1 MLGIDLLEPYSFE
14 FFRHG
19 IIVATIAGA
28 LCGLLGVFVILR
40 GMSYIGHGLSHAVFG
55 GAAASAVIG
64 VNFFIGAGIWGVVS
78 GVLIARVARRRV
90 LGADAAIGVVT
101 TASFALG
108 LALMN
113 RYGQASKSI
122 EAVLFGS
129 VLGVRFTDIVAVAA
143 VALLSLAIIV
153 VWYRRLLFSTFD
165 RDVAQV
171 SGVNVGL
178 VEAVLLALLSL
189 TILVTMRADGTQ
201 AIPDHIGEVEA
212 LVGAYLSTQR
222 QQHVHVW
229 TDDLA
234 RIRESTRCGS
244 RETGDHRA
252 KRCSGEFAVR
262 SLQGVRRPTGDRVFE
277 FQHRARRSVGVAVGE
292 GRVKVSGQTLGRL
305 TQVRVSH
312 LLNDWRRRGSGSRCR
327 CRRLGIAQAVEGKR
341 LPGGNLRR
349 TVSQTERHDPLA
361 DHARRIGIDVDHDA
375 GVFID
380 SKHVRR
386 IVELAFE
393 HRQ

>member
-1 MLGIDLLEPYSFE
+1 MIAIDLLEPYSFE
-14 FFRHG
+14 FFRQG
-19 IIVATIAGA
+19 IVVATIAGA

-64 VNFFIGAGIWGVVS
+64 VNFFLGAGIWGVVS

-129 VLGVRFTDIVAVAA
+129 VLGVKFADIVAVAA
-143 VALLSLAIIV
+143 VALFSLTVII
-153 VWYRRLLFSTFD
+153 VWYRKLLFSTFD

-189 TILVTMRADGTQ
+189 TILVTMRVIGTLLISALLVIPAAASRLTTNSFSRLLWLSPVIGAVTCFVGMNASYHLDTSASATIILID
-201 AIPDHIGEVEA
+201 AIVFVVI
-212 LVGAYLSTQR
+212 Y
-222 QQHVHVW
+222 
-229 TDDLA
+229 
-234 RIRESTRCGS
+234 
-244 RETGDHRA
+244 
-252 KRCSGEFAVR
+252 AVA
-262 SLQGVRRPTGDRVFE
+262 GYKN
-277 FQHRARRSVGVAVGE
+277 
-292 GRVKVSGQTLGRL
+292 RVKMASLG
-305 TQVRVSH
+305 H
-312 LLNDWRRRGSGSRCR
+312 L
-327 CRRLGIAQAVEGKR
+327 
-341 LPGGNLRR
+341 
-349 TVSQTERHDPLA
+349 
-361 DHARRIGIDVDHDA
+361 
-375 GVFID
+375 
-380 SKHVRR
+380 
-386 IVELAFE
+386 
-393 HRQ
+393 

>member
-1 MLGIDLLEPYSFE
+1 MIAIDIFEPYSFE
-14 FFRHG
+14 FFRQG
-19 IIVATIAGA
+19 IVVATIAGA

-129 VLGVRFTDIVAVAA
+129 VLGVKFADIVAVAA
-143 VALLSLAIIV
+143 VALFSLAVIV
-153 VWYRRLLFSTFD
+153 VWYRKLLFSTFD

-189 TILVTMRADGTQ
+189 TILVTMRVIGTLLIS
-201 AIPDHIGEVEA
+201 ALLVIPAAASRLTTNSFSRLLWLSPVIGAVTCFVGMNASYHLDTSASATIILIDA
-212 LVGAYLSTQR
+212 LVFIVIYAVAG
-222 QQHVHVW
+222 
-229 TDDLA
+229 
-234 RIRESTRCGS
+234 IKN
-244 RETGDHRA
+244 RA
-252 KRCSGEFAVR
+252 KMA
-262 SLQGVRRPTGDRVFE
+262 SLG
-277 FQHRARRSVGVAVGE
+277 
-292 GRVKVSGQTLGRL
+292 
-305 TQVRVSH
+305 H
-312 LLNDWRRRGSGSRCR
+312 L
-327 CRRLGIAQAVEGKR
+327 
-341 LPGGNLRR
+341 
-349 TVSQTERHDPLA
+349 
-361 DHARRIGIDVDHDA
+361 
-375 GVFID
+375 
-380 SKHVRR
+380 
-386 IVELAFE
+386 
-393 HRQ
+393 

>member
-1 MLGIDLLEPYSFE
+1 MIALDLLEPYGFE

-19 IIVATIAGA
+19 IVVATIAGA
-28 LCGLLGVFVILR
+28 LCGLLGVFVVLR

-129 VLGVRFTDIVAVAA
+129 VLGVRAYDIVAVAL
-143 VALLSLAIIV
+143 VALLSLAVIV

-189 TILVTMRADGTQ
+189 TILVTMRVIGTLLIS
-201 AIPDHIGEVEA
+201 ALLVIPAAAARMTTNSFTRLLWLSPLIGAVTCFVGMNASYHLDTSASATIILIDA
-212 LVGAYLSTQR
+212 LVFVVVYAVAGFR
-222 QQHVHVW
+222 N
-229 TDDLA
+229 
-234 RIRESTRCGS
+234 
-244 RETGDHRA
+244 RA
-252 KRCSGEFAVR
+252 KMA
-262 SLQGVRRPTGDRVFE
+262 SLG
-277 FQHRARRSVGVAVGE
+277 
-292 GRVKVSGQTLGRL
+292 
-305 TQVRVSH
+305 H
-312 LLNDWRRRGSGSRCR
+312 L
-327 CRRLGIAQAVEGKR
+327 
-341 LPGGNLRR
+341 
-349 TVSQTERHDPLA
+349 
-361 DHARRIGIDVDHDA
+361 
-375 GVFID
+375 
-380 SKHVRR
+380 
-386 IVELAFE
+386 
-393 HRQ
+393 